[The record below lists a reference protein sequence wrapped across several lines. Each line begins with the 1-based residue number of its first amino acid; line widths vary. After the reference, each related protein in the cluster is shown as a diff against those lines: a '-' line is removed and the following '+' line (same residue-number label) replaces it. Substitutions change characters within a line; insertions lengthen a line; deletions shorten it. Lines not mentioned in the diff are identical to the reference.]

1 MNIFDFF
8 ENVAENGS
16 KFGNVN
22 IEIEKDGKLSLLP
35 IVVTVVD
42 DDVNS
47 QFIRV
52 AESEKHIYNQ
62 IRAAADNA
70 GFDVLVF
77 LISFGQIVVEVQ

>member
-8 ENVAENGS
+8 ETVAENGS

-22 IEIEKDGKLSLLP
+22 IEIEKDGKISLLP

-52 AESEKHIYNQ
+52 DKSEQHIYNQ

-77 LISFGQIVVEVQ
+77 LISFGQIVVEVK

>member
-1 MNIFDFF
+1 MNLFDFF
-8 ENVAENGS
+8 DNVAENGS
-16 KFGNVN
+16 KFGNVD
-22 IEIEKDGKLSLLP
+22 IEIEKDGKVSLLP
-35 IVVTVVD
+35 IVVTVAG
-42 DDVNS
+42 DDVDS

>member
-1 MNIFDFF
+1 MNLFDFF
-8 ENVAENGS
+8 DNVAENGS
-16 KFGNVN
+16 KFGNVD
-22 IEIEKDGKLSLLP
+22 IEIEKDGKVSLLP
-35 IVVTVVD
+35 IVVTVAG
-42 DDVNS
+42 DDVDS

-77 LISFGQIVVEVQ
+77 LISFGQIVVEVK